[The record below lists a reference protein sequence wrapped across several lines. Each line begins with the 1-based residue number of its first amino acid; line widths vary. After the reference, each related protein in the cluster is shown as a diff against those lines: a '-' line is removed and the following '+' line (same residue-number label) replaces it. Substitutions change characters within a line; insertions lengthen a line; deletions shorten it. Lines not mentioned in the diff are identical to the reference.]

1 MREMKRVNEN
11 LIALKRKMYVSC
23 TNFMFKFIGNHFL
36 VYVALNPNKTIMKA
50 LRRNVIDNYFKV
62 NKYVINFQSQA
73 G

>member
-1 MREMKRVNEN
+1 
-11 LIALKRKMYVSC
+11 MYISC
-23 TNFMFKFIGNHFL
+23 TSFMFKFIGNHFL
-36 VYVALNPNKTIMKA
+36 VYVALNPNKTIMKV